1 MIRALPVMLLL
12 AGCPKAAQPDGTV
25 LSAGDLATL
34 RDAQALVRVTASLP
48 DVQESPHACRAFV
61 YLDFIVDQVVA
72 VGGQLQ
78 AAPTCLSAAEA
89 DSRHCPG
96 LPPVSDPILSEAAA
110 DKARDTAEVVELMV
124 LTVKD
129 SHVGDPVVS
138 AWADLAVQRL
148 TDVGTEIVAELAEPD
163 DLIAVPEVCVRD

>member
-1 MIRALPVMLLL
+1 MTRLLPVLFLLV
-12 AGCPKAAQPDGTV
+12 GCPKATQPEGTV

-48 DVQESPHACRAFV
+48 DVKESPHACRAFV

-89 DSRHCPG
+89 DSRDCPG

-148 TDVGTEIVAELAEPD
+148 TDVGTEIIAELAAPD
-163 DLIAVPEVCVRD
+163 DLIAVPEVCARD